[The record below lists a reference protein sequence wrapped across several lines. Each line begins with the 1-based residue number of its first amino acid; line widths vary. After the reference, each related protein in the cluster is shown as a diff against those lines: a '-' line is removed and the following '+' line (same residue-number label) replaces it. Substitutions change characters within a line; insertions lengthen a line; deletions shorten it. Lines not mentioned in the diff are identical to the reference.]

1 MISIITPIYNA
12 EQYLYRC
19 IDSILSQ
26 SYPDFELLLI
36 DDGSKDS
43 SGAICDEYAAK
54 DSRVRVFHKE
64 NGGVSSARN
73 IGLDNALGEYITFC
87 DADDYVGTEWLAAYC
102 GAMEHKLDFI
112 VQGFYK
118 IIGDDTVEN
127 MLPPFT
133 GKSRV
138 ELQEL
143 VKRLVTS
150 SCFGYIWVKAFRRE
164 LVESHKIRFD
174 ENSSFTEDAQF
185 IAACL
190 EHVMSFQIVDKAN
203 YYYIAPNSRKKYS
216 GDNYYSILRV
226 CQSFM
231 NLYDGHL
238 PKDFCAKYFNY
249 IKNGAICYILQGKK
263 LATSHISIYK
273 GMVNSLGLDSGFKN
287 IIRNTLIVNS
297 PRFRRIAKWGLCMM
311 SKISK

>member
-1 MISIITPIYNA
+1 MISIIIPVYNA
-12 EQYLYRC
+12 EQYLHRC
-19 IDSILSQ
+19 IDSILAQ
-26 SYPDFELLLI
+26 SYTDFELLLVN
-36 DDGSKDS
+36 DGSKDA

-54 DSRVRVFHKE
+54 DTRVRVFHKE

-73 IGLDNALGEYITFC
+73 LGLDNVQGDYITFC

-102 GAMEHKLDFI
+102 GAMEQKVDFI

-127 MLPPFT
+127 VLPPLSGT
-133 GKSRV
+133 SN
-138 ELQEL
+138 EQLQEFI
-143 VKRLVTS
+143 KRLVTS

-203 YYYIAPNSRKKYS
+203 YYYIAPNLQKKYS

-238 PKDFCAKYFNY
+238 PKEFCAKYFNY

-273 GMVNSLGLDSGFKN
+273 DMVNTLGLDSGIKN
-287 IIRNTLIVNS
+287 IIRNALIVNS
-297 PRFRRIAKWGLCMM
+297 PQFSRIAKLGLCMM